1 MDAGYTEEERE
12 GMSIEERIVRAVAP
26 IGLPCAHPNY
36 DGEEKT
42 FLTFNLDA
50 IPDNFA
56 DDGPLHERWIVQLH
70 LFAPVTQNTRKL
82 RKEIR
87 NAVFAAGF
95 TYPDQIDASEAFKKT
110 DGSEQHIVFE
120 FEDAEGI

>member
-1 MDAGYTEEERE
+1 
-12 GMSIEERIVRAVAP
+12 MSIESRIVEAVAFTKM
-26 IGLPCAHPNY
+26 PCASPNY
-36 DGEEKT
+36 DGEEKA

-50 IPDNFA
+50 IASDFA
-56 DDGPLHERWIVQLH
+56 DDAPQHDRWLIQLH

-82 RKEIR
+82 RKQIR
-87 NAVFAAGF
+87 QAIFDAGF
-95 TYPDQIDASEAFKKT
+95 TFPDQIDASEAFKKT